1 MVTNRWRRPPTARG
15 SGMVAHVGQQVW
27 RFGLVE
33 LTGIGVGE
41 LGERGWDRG

>member
-1 MVTNRWRRPPTARG
+1 
-15 SGMVAHVGQQVW
+15 MVASAGTAKQPGVGDGSQVGQQVW

-41 LGERGWDRG
+41 LGERGWDRE

>member
-1 MVTNRWRRPPTARG
+1 MAAPADG
-15 SGMVAHVGQQVW
+15 SRVGDGGQVGQQVW